1 MSYPVE
7 AKSPAW
13 PSKPGRT
20 VAAVTGGQ
28 LSFFSAAA
36 RPLRPDDV
44 DGLLCGPGQIVRS
57 GDAARVSVVVDA
69 RWRVDP
75 LVAELAA
82 AGLRSE
88 LAPAHAGEMSVRT
101 AFEPVLL
108 PVALA
113 WSGGGSKR
121 APQGLVLDGPRLRM
135 WSLAAGRYDASGYLL
150 ALGPQDD
157 AVWAGV
163 GAALAGAGLAA
174 VFVGPRADGPAY
186 RITGVRR
193 LDRFRELVGDRPDGV
208 PDGAWPD

>member
-1 MSYPVE
+1 
-7 AKSPAW
+7 
-13 PSKPGRT
+13 
-20 VAAVTGGQ
+20 VTHGQ

-44 DGLLCGPGQIVRS
+44 EGLLCGPGQVVRD
-57 GDAARVSVVVDA
+57 GDRARVSIVVDA
-69 RWRVDP
+69 PWRVDA
-75 LVAELAA
+75 LVTELAA

-101 AFEPVLL
+101 AFERLLL
-108 PVALA
+108 PVAEA
-113 WSGGGSKR
+113 WSGAGSKR
-121 APQGLVLDGPRLRM
+121 PPPGLALDGPRLRL
-135 WSLAAGRYDASGYLL
+135 WSLAAGRNDASGYLL
-150 ALGPQDD
+150 GLGAQDD

-174 VFVGPRADGPAY
+174 IFVGPRADGPAY

-208 PDGAWPD
+208 PESAWPD